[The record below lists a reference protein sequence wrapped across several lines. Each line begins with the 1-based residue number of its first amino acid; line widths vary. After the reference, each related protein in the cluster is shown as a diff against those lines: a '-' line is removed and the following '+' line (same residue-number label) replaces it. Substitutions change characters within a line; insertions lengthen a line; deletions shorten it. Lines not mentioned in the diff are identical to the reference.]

1 VRDLLARAG
10 LAGLSDR
17 AIVALGVACVLV
29 IAFAAWR
36 FWPAGAAGG
45 SGLEVTEVTD
55 EIVAVEPESTPPG
68 TETTGTAASVTVHV
82 VGAVHRPG
90 VYALAEGSRVRDAL
104 AAAGGCVG
112 DAMLE
117 AVNLARILAD
127 GEQVRIPTAEEVAA
141 GAVASAGGGTPSTG
155 GPAQSAAVGGKVN
168 INTASVSE
176 LDTLPGVG
184 PSTAQKIVD
193 DRTANGPYKRIEDL
207 MRVSGIG
214 EKKFE
219 SLKDYVSVG
228 WGLGHVVRDGYCRGH
243 GRAGGGHRG
252 SPCVCGGRCDKP
264 CAASRVGAGGL
275 DRGGP
280 WRSVLTR
287 CLALSDA
294 WGRVA
299 EDGERRC
306 GRRRT
311 GSRGPGACRPA

>member
-1 VRDLLARAG
+1 MRPETMERVRDLLARAG
-10 LAGLSDR
+10 LAGLSDQ
-17 AIVALGVACVLV
+17 AILALGVGCVLIV
-29 IAFAAWR
+29 AVAAWR
-36 FWPAGAAGG
+36 FWPAGSAGGPALDITEATAEVTAEESAAG
-45 SGLEVTEVTD
+45 
-55 EIVAVEPESTPPG
+55 APG
-68 TETTGTAASVTVHV
+68 TEATATAASVTVHV

-141 GAVASAGGGTPSTG
+141 GAIADATG
-155 GPAQSAAVGGKVN
+155 GSAAPGAPSRPGAAGGKVN
-168 INTASVSE
+168 LNAASVAE

-193 DRTANGPYKRIEDL
+193 DRTANGPFKRIEDL

-228 WGLGHVVRDGYCRGH
+228 
-243 GRAGGGHRG
+243 
-252 SPCVCGGRCDKP
+252 
-264 CAASRVGAGGL
+264 
-275 DRGGP
+275 
-280 WRSVLTR
+280 
-287 CLALSDA
+287 
-294 WGRVA
+294 
-299 EDGERRC
+299 
-306 GRRRT
+306 
-311 GSRGPGACRPA
+311 

>member
-1 VRDLLARAG
+1 MERVRDLLARAG

-17 AIVALGVACVLV
+17 AILALALACFLV
-29 IAFAAWR
+29 VAFAAWR
-36 FWPAGAAGG
+36 FWPAASAGD
-45 SGLEVTEVTD
+45 SAIEVTEATT
-55 EIVAVEPESTPPG
+55 EVAADAPAAELAGREATA
-68 TETTGTAASVTVHV
+68 TAASVTVHV

-141 GAVASAGGGTPSTG
+141 GAVASAAEGAPTG
-155 GPAQSAAVGGKVN
+155 GAAPPGAAGGKVN
-168 INTASVSE
+168 INTASATE

-193 DRTANGPYKRIEDL
+193 DRTANGPFKRIEDL

-219 SLKDYVSVG
+219 ALKDYVSVG
-228 WGLGHVVRDGYCRGH
+228 
-243 GRAGGGHRG
+243 
-252 SPCVCGGRCDKP
+252 
-264 CAASRVGAGGL
+264 
-275 DRGGP
+275 
-280 WRSVLTR
+280 
-287 CLALSDA
+287 
-294 WGRVA
+294 
-299 EDGERRC
+299 
-306 GRRRT
+306 
-311 GSRGPGACRPA
+311 

>member
-1 VRDLLARAG
+1 MRPETMERVRDLLARAG

-17 AIVALGVACVLV
+17 AILALGVACVV
-29 IAFAAWR
+29 VVAFAAWR
-36 FWPAGAAGG
+36 FWPAGSAGG
-45 SGLEVTEVTD
+45 AALEVTEVTADVAAD
-55 EIVAVEPESTPPG
+55 EPAAGLAASEATA
-68 TETTGTAASVTVHV
+68 TAASVTVHV

-141 GAVASAGGGTPSTG
+141 GTVAAASGGV
-155 GPAQSAAVGGKVN
+155 SAAGAAASPGAAGGKVN
-168 INTASVSE
+168 INTASVTE

-193 DRTANGPYKRIEDL
+193 DRTANGPFKRIEDL

-219 SLKDYVSVG
+219 SLKDSISVG
-228 WGLGHVVRDGYCRGH
+228 
-243 GRAGGGHRG
+243 
-252 SPCVCGGRCDKP
+252 
-264 CAASRVGAGGL
+264 
-275 DRGGP
+275 
-280 WRSVLTR
+280 
-287 CLALSDA
+287 
-294 WGRVA
+294 
-299 EDGERRC
+299 
-306 GRRRT
+306 
-311 GSRGPGACRPA
+311 

>member
-1 VRDLLARAG
+1 MRPETMQRVRDLLARAG

-17 AIVALGVACVLV
+17 AILALCVACVLV
-29 IAFAAWR
+29 VALAAWR
-36 FWPAGAAGG
+36 FWPAGSAGGTALDVTEAAAEVVAEEPAAG
-45 SGLEVTEVTD
+45 
-55 EIVAVEPESTPPG
+55 PPG
-68 TETTGTAASVTVHV
+68 AETTVTAASVTVHV

-90 VYALAEGSRVRDAL
+90 VYALTEGSRVRDAL

-117 AVNLARILAD
+117 AVNLARILVD

-141 GAVASAGGGTPSTG
+141 GAAAAANGSPVPGAPVQSGAAGS
-155 GPAQSAAVGGKVN
+155 KLN

-193 DRTANGPYKRIEDL
+193 DRTANGPFKRVEDL

-228 WGLGHVVRDGYCRGH
+228 
-243 GRAGGGHRG
+243 
-252 SPCVCGGRCDKP
+252 
-264 CAASRVGAGGL
+264 
-275 DRGGP
+275 
-280 WRSVLTR
+280 
-287 CLALSDA
+287 
-294 WGRVA
+294 
-299 EDGERRC
+299 
-306 GRRRT
+306 
-311 GSRGPGACRPA
+311 